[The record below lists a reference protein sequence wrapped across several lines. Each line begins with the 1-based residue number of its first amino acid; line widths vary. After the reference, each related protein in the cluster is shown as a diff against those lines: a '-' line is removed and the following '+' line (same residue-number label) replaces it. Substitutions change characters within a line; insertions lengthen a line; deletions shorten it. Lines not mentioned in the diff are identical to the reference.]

1 MRGGREGGEE
11 KIHLVKQMRIDGDR
25 AEQSWRMPSHIT
37 ALIDLPEWQS
47 DPRALEEVS
56 H

>member
-1 MRGGREGGEE
+1 
-11 KIHLVKQMRIDGDR
+11 MRIDGDG

-47 DPRALEEVS
+47 DPRALEVS
-56 H
+56 HWGGEPTQNTGREK